1 MIEYLSGQ
9 TLEEVLTEE
18 ITLVDYFAN
27 WCGPCKMIGMELEEL
42 TNTHIIKVDVDTHEE
57 LAKTHGV
64 MSIPT
69 IEIYKNKKLV
79 KTIIGYKTKD
89 ELEPQMV
96 IFSFLKYYLH
106 SYLARGIILI
116 ALKGGKNSD

>member
-1 MIEYLSGQ
+1 MIEYISGQ

-42 TNTHIIKVDVDTHEE
+42 TNIHIIKVDVDTHEE

-69 IEIYKNKKLV
+69 IEIYKNKELV

-89 ELEPQMV
+89 ELEQ
-96 IFSFLKYYLH
+96 
-106 SYLARGIILI
+106 II
-116 ALKGGKNSD
+116 KDFK

>member
-69 IEIYKNKKLV
+69 IEIYKNKELV
-79 KTIIGYKTKD
+79 KTSIGYKTKD
-89 ELEPQMV
+89 ELEQ
-96 IFSFLKYYLH
+96 
-106 SYLARGIILI
+106 II
-116 ALKGGKNSD
+116 KDFK

>member
-9 TLEEVLTEE
+9 TLEEVLTEG

-57 LAKTHGV
+57 LARTHGV

-69 IEIYKNKKLV
+69 IEIYKNKELV

-89 ELEPQMV
+89 ELEQ
-96 IFSFLKYYLH
+96 
-106 SYLARGIILI
+106 II
-116 ALKGGKNSD
+116 KDFK

>member
-9 TLEEVLTEE
+9 TLEDVLTEE

-42 TNTHIIKVDVDTHEE
+42 TNIHIIKVDVDTHEE

-89 ELEPQMV
+89 ELEQ
-96 IFSFLKYYLH
+96 
-106 SYLARGIILI
+106 II
-116 ALKGGKNSD
+116 KDFK

>member
-9 TLEEVLTEE
+9 TLEEVLTEG

-69 IEIYKNKKLV
+69 IEIYKNKELV

-89 ELEPQMV
+89 ELEQ
-96 IFSFLKYYLH
+96 
-106 SYLARGIILI
+106 II
-116 ALKGGKNSD
+116 KDYK

>member
-9 TLEEVLTEE
+9 TLEEILTEE

-69 IEIYKNKKLV
+69 IEIYKNKELV

-89 ELEPQMV
+89 ELEQ
-96 IFSFLKYYLH
+96 
-106 SYLARGIILI
+106 II
-116 ALKGGKNSD
+116 KDFK

>member
-42 TNTHIIKVDVDTHEE
+42 TNTHMIKVDVDTHEE

-69 IEIYKNKKLV
+69 IEIYKNKELV

-89 ELEPQMV
+89 ELEQ
-96 IFSFLKYYLH
+96 
-106 SYLARGIILI
+106 II
-116 ALKGGKNSD
+116 KDFK

>member
-42 TNTHIIKVDVDTHEE
+42 TNTRIIKVDVDTHEE

-89 ELEPQMV
+89 ELEQ
-96 IFSFLKYYLH
+96 
-106 SYLARGIILI
+106 II
-116 ALKGGKNSD
+116 KDFK

>member
-9 TLEEVLTEE
+9 TLEEVLTEG

-69 IEIYKNKKLV
+69 IEIYKNKELV

-89 ELEPQMV
+89 ELEQ
-96 IFSFLKYYLH
+96 
-106 SYLARGIILI
+106 IIRDF
-116 ALKGGKNSD
+116 K

>member
-69 IEIYKNKKLV
+69 IEIYKNKELV

-89 ELEPQMV
+89 ELEQ
-96 IFSFLKYYLH
+96 
-106 SYLARGIILI
+106 IIRDF
-116 ALKGGKNSD
+116 K

>member
-9 TLEEVLTEE
+9 TLEEVLTEG

-57 LAKTHGV
+57 LAKTHGI

-69 IEIYKNKKLV
+69 IEIYKNKELV

-89 ELEPQMV
+89 ELEQ
-96 IFSFLKYYLH
+96 
-106 SYLARGIILI
+106 II
-116 ALKGGKNSD
+116 KDFK

>member
-27 WCGPCKMIGMELEEL
+27 WCGPCKMIGMELAEL
-42 TNTHIIKVDVDTHEE
+42 PNTHIIKVDVDTHEE

-69 IEIYKNKKLV
+69 IEIYKNKELV

-89 ELEPQMV
+89 ELEQ
-96 IFSFLKYYLH
+96 
-106 SYLARGIILI
+106 II
-116 ALKGGKNSD
+116 KDFK

>member
-9 TLEEVLTEE
+9 NLEEVLTEE

-69 IEIYKNKKLV
+69 IEIYKNKELV

-89 ELEPQMV
+89 ELEQ
-96 IFSFLKYYLH
+96 
-106 SYLARGIILI
+106 II
-116 ALKGGKNSD
+116 KDFK

>member
-9 TLEEVLTEE
+9 TLEEVLTEG

-42 TNTHIIKVDVDTHEE
+42 TNIHIIKVDVDTHEE
-57 LAKTHGV
+57 LAKNHGV

-89 ELEPQMV
+89 ELEQ
-96 IFSFLKYYLH
+96 
-106 SYLARGIILI
+106 II
-116 ALKGGKNSD
+116 KDFK

>member
-9 TLEEVLTEE
+9 TLEEVLTEG

-57 LAKTHGV
+57 LARTHGV

-69 IEIYKNKKLV
+69 IEIYKNKELV

-89 ELEPQMV
+89 ELEQ
-96 IFSFLKYYLH
+96 
-106 SYLARGIILI
+106 II
-116 ALKGGKNSD
+116 KDYK

>member
-57 LAKTHGV
+57 LAKNHGV

-89 ELEPQMV
+89 ELEQ
-96 IFSFLKYYLH
+96 
-106 SYLARGIILI
+106 II
-116 ALKGGKNSD
+116 KDFK

>member
-42 TNTHIIKVDVDTHEE
+42 TNIHIIKVDVDTHEE

-69 IEIYKNKKLV
+69 IEIYKNKELV
-79 KTIIGYKTKD
+79 KTIIGYKTKN
-89 ELEPQMV
+89 ELEQ
-96 IFSFLKYYLH
+96 
-106 SYLARGIILI
+106 II
-116 ALKGGKNSD
+116 KDFK

>member
-9 TLEEVLTEE
+9 TLEEVLTEG

-69 IEIYKNKKLV
+69 IEIYKNKELV

-89 ELEPQMV
+89 ELEQ
-96 IFSFLKYYLH
+96 
-106 SYLARGIILI
+106 II
-116 ALKGGKNSD
+116 KEFK

>member
-9 TLEEVLTEE
+9 TLEEVLTEG
-18 ITLVDYFAN
+18 ITLVDYFTN

-69 IEIYKNKKLV
+69 IEIYKNKELV

-89 ELEPQMV
+89 ELEQ
-96 IFSFLKYYLH
+96 
-106 SYLARGIILI
+106 II
-116 ALKGGKNSD
+116 KDFK

>member
-9 TLEEVLTEE
+9 NLEDVLKDD

-42 TNTHIIKVDVDTHEE
+42 ENIPIIKVDVDTHND
-57 LAKTHGV
+57 LAKSHGV

-69 IEIYKNKKLV
+69 IEIYKNKELV

-89 ELEPQMV
+89 ELEQ
-96 IFSFLKYYLH
+96 
-106 SYLARGIILI
+106 IIEEY
-116 ALKGGKNSD
+116 K

>member
-9 TLEEVLTEE
+9 TLEEVLTEG

-57 LAKTHGV
+57 LAKTHSV

-89 ELEPQMV
+89 ELEQ
-96 IFSFLKYYLH
+96 
-106 SYLARGIILI
+106 II
-116 ALKGGKNSD
+116 KDFK

>member
-9 TLEEVLTEE
+9 TLEEVLTEG

-57 LAKTHGV
+57 LAKNHGV

-69 IEIYKNKKLV
+69 IEIYKNKELV

-89 ELEPQMV
+89 ELEQ
-96 IFSFLKYYLH
+96 
-106 SYLARGIILI
+106 II
-116 ALKGGKNSD
+116 KDFK

>member
-9 TLEEVLTEE
+9 TLEEVLTEG

-69 IEIYKNKKLV
+69 IEIYK
-79 KTIIGYKTKD
+79 TKD
-89 ELEPQMV
+89 ELEQ
-96 IFSFLKYYLH
+96 
-106 SYLARGIILI
+106 II
-116 ALKGGKNSD
+116 KDFK

>member
-57 LAKTHGV
+57 LARTHGV

-69 IEIYKNKKLV
+69 IEIYKNKELV

-89 ELEPQMV
+89 ELEQ
-96 IFSFLKYYLH
+96 
-106 SYLARGIILI
+106 II
-116 ALKGGKNSD
+116 KDFK